1 MAAVARRPVVE
12 RKDIMEHTQIS
23 PEEAADRLQI
33 RELID
38 AYAHCADRRDAEG
51 QRALFTEDTHF
62 VVYMNGTGTDATED
76 LHGSEQLIPVFA
88 ALKQYE
94 VTMHFNGQSTVS
106 LDGERASGETY
117 CIAHHVFSEDGVRK
131 IMLAYLRYLDSFVK
145 QAGRWRF
152 AERNLYLEFSDT
164 RPLGG

>member
-1 MAAVARRPVVE
+1 
-12 RKDIMEHTQIS
+12 MEHTSITPQ
-23 PEEAADRLQI
+23 EAADRLAI

-38 AYAHCADRRDAEG
+38 AYAHCADRREAEG

-62 VVYMNGTGTDATED
+62 LVYMNGVGAEPTED

-94 VTMHFNGQSTVS
+94 VTMHFNGQSTVT
-106 LDGERASGETY
+106 LEDGRATGETY
-117 CIAHHVFSEDGVRK
+117 CIAHHVFSADGERK
-131 IMLAYLRYLDSFVK
+131 IMLAYLRYVDAFVK
-145 QAGRWRF
+145 QGGAWLF

-164 RPLGG
+164 RTLGG